1 MSDNT
6 TVNYINAEQFFSW
19 ADYLVFVAMLVIS
32 AIIGIYYACCGAKQ
46 NTTSEFL
53 MAGRNMGTFP
63 VAMSLIASFMSA
75 ITLLGTPAEIYQFG
89 TMYWLIV
96 VAFFLVVP
104 ATNYLYMPIFYQ
116 LQVTSAYEYLEV
128 RFNKLVRCLGS
139 ATFTVQM
146 SLYMAVVVYAPA
158 LALSQ
163 VTGIHVYI
171 SVTAIFAVCIFYT
184 VVGGMKA
191 VMWTDTVQV
200 IIMFISMAV
209 VVFKGDVD
217 KGGSAAV
224 WAANQASDRVEFGDF
239 DPSPA
244 KRHSVWSLIVGGY
257 FTWVTIYGVNQSQV
271 QRYLTVANIRQAK
284 NAVWIN
290 LVGLVALI
298 SLCCYAGMVIYA
310 RYEDCDLLGAGI
322 VSKPDQLF
330 PRFVMDTLGNYPGVP
345 GLFVAGIFS
354 GALSTVSSGLN
365 SLAAICLEDFV
376 RPFCGR
382 GMSDAQA
389 TNVSKFI
396 ALGFGALCFGLVF
409 VAAQLGNVL
418 EAALSIFGILGGP
431 LLGVFTL
438 GMFFPWANSIG
449 AATGLM
455 SSLLLM
461 LWIGVGTQVAKAQ
474 GYLKV
479 PRKPVSFDGCP
490 SFNGT
495 NFTFTTT
502 EFTTM
507 DWETTTSMTLQDD
520 VYEPLGLYKLSY
532 MWYSACGC
540 LTVIVVGLIVSAIT
554 GLQDPRKLNPSL
566 ICNVGNNMYW
576 FLPKK
581 AKEFLRFHVGD
592 DYVPEIKKKPEE
604 KVGEINIAFS
614 SSNPDDLQTITNTKR
629 TSNSHTDT
637 E

>member
-1 MSDNT
+1 MEGSNT
-6 TVNYINAEQFFSW
+6 STINYNAEQFFGW
-19 ADYLVFVAMLVIS
+19 ADYLVFVGMLVIS
-32 AIIGIYYACCGAKQ
+32 AIIGIYYACFGAKQ

-75 ITLLGTPAEIYQFG
+75 ITLLGTPAEVYQYG

-96 VAFFLVVP
+96 LAFFLVMP
-104 ATNYLYMPIFYQ
+104 ATNYLYMPIFYE
-116 LQVTSAYEYLEV
+116 LHVTSAYEYLEL
-128 RFNKLVRCLGS
+128 RFSKLVRCLGS

-146 SLYMAVVVYAPA
+146 TLYMAVVVYAPA

-171 SVTAIFAVCIFYT
+171 SVTAIFVVCVFYT

-209 VVFKGDVD
+209 VVFKGDID

-224 WAANQASDRVEFGDF
+224 WAINQETDRVEFGDF
-239 DPSPA
+239 DTSPA
-244 KRHSVWSLIVGGY
+244 KRHSVWSLIIGGY

-271 QRYLTVANIRQAK
+271 QRYLTATTMKQAR

-298 SLCCYAGMVIYA
+298 SLCCYGGMVIFA
-310 RYEDCDLLGAGI
+310 RYSECDLLTAGFI
-322 VSKPDQLF
+322 AKPDQLF
-330 PRFVMDTLGNYPGVP
+330 PRFVMDTLGNVPGVP

-382 GMSDAQA
+382 EMDDARA
-389 TNVSKFI
+389 TSISKFI

-449 AATGLM
+449 AAAGLL

-474 GYLKV
+474 GFIKV
-479 PRKPVSFDGCP
+479 PRKPVSFEGCP
-490 SFNGT
+490 FNST
-495 NFTFTTT
+495 MANFTSSTTT
-502 EFTTM
+502 EFPTIGF
-507 DWETTTSMTLQDD
+507 DTTTSM
-520 VYEPLGLYKLSY
+520 PLGNEMDKPLDLYNLSY

-540 LTVIVVGLIVSAIT
+540 MTVIVVGLIVSAFT
-554 GLQDPRKLNPSL
+554 GPQNPRKLNPGL
-566 ICNVGNNMYW
+566 VCNTGNTIYW

-592 DYVPEIKKKPEE
+592 EYVPEIKPKSDIKL
-604 KVGEINIAFS
+604 GEINVAFS
-614 SSNPDDLQTITNTKR
+614 SSNPDDLQTI
-629 TSNSHTDT
+629 SNVRMQT
-637 E
+637 